1 MNLLL
6 DIDKINETYIFFN
19 EPIENNILTNGE
31 FIKIHYSNNE
41 FNLTGILIPIHFNNT
56 VLHKSYNKI
65 FYTIPFNL
73 NEQIIQ
79 KMHQLEEDI
88 LNKYKLVYQ
97 SEQIPILNIKH
108 ILHTQNFKTYYTKQ
122 ITNICKNTLLLK
134 ISGIW
139 SCNNEIGIIYKFLPY
154 ELLG

>member
-31 FIKIHYSNNE
+31 FIKIHYSNSE
-41 FNLTGILIPIHFNNT
+41 FNLTGLLIPIPLNNT
-56 VLHKSYNKI
+56 ALHKSYNKV

-73 NEQIIQ
+73 NEPIIR
-79 KMHQLEEDI
+79 KMHQLEEAI
-88 LNKYKLVYQ
+88 LNKYKLVYHSKQLISLSIKNSLQ
-97 SEQIPILNIKH
+97 S
-108 ILHTQNFKTYYTKQ
+108 QNFKTYYTKQ
-122 ITNICKNTLLLK
+122 ITNLCKNTLLLK

-139 SCNNEIGIIYKFLPY
+139 SFNNEIGIIYKFLPY
-154 ELLG
+154 ELSR

>member
-6 DIDKINETYIFFN
+6 DINKINETYIFFN
-19 EPIENNILTNGE
+19 EPIENNILMDGE
-31 FIKIHYSNNE
+31 FIKIHYSNSE
-41 FNLTGILIPIHFNNT
+41 FNLTGLLIPIPLNNT
-56 VLHKSYNKI
+56 ALHKSYNKV

-73 NEQIIQ
+73 NEPIIR
-79 KMHQLEEDI
+79 KMHQLEEAI

-97 SEQIPILNIKH
+97 SEQIPILSIKNT
-108 ILHTQNFKTYYTKQ
+108 LQSQNFKTYYTKQ
-122 ITNICKNTLLLK
+122 LTNICKNNLLLK

-139 SCNNEIGIIYKFLPY
+139 SFNNEIGIIYKFLPY